1 MTSLHARLRCTD
13 ILMWPASIRSL
24 AFEVPWLSVP
34 LDVTPDAIAL
44 LDGDLPEIVPFDLFP
59 KLAIK
64 SWQDSGR
71 LRMIPADVP
80 LRPMLER
87 RLASP
92 TVQQRAVLTGWT
104 DAEMPPHFHLFA
116 WRDMSQ
122 ISELRCSWSRGRAS
136 ITSALARNGSNTRDL
151 DIRPLMTFIADLM
164 PALDSFVVQL
174 AAGQDGEIKIVD
186 INPHLTANEIALLIR

>member
-1 MTSLHARLRCTD
+1 MTSLHMRLRCTD
-13 ILMWPASIRSL
+13 ILMWPAPIRSL

-34 LDVTPDAIAL
+34 LDTTSDTIAL
-44 LDGDLPEIVPFDLFP
+44 QGDDLPEIAPFDLFP

-104 DAEMPPHFHLFA
+104 DAEVPPHLHLFA

-122 ISELRCSWSRGRAS
+122 ISELRCAWSRGRAS
-136 ITSALARNGSNTRDL
+136 VTSALARNRLNTRDL
-151 DIRPLMTFIADLM
+151 DIRPLMMSIADLM
-164 PALDSFVVQL
+164 PALYSFVAQFAVEQN
-174 AAGQDGEIKIVD
+174 GEIKIVD
-186 INPHLTANEIALLIR
+186 INPHLTTNEIAQLMQ